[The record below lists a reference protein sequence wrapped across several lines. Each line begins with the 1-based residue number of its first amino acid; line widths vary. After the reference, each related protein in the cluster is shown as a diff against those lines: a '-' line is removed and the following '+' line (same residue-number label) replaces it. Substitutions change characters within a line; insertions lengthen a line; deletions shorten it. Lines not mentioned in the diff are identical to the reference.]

1 MSTPKNIWELDF
13 TTLKLIL
20 DNSYDEISLINA
32 QGVVVYVNPVCE
44 KNYGLKADEVIG
56 THIAELND
64 NGMFDCCIG
73 AQVIEE
79 KRQIITQQNTRSGK
93 HFLVSAVPI
102 FNDAGDLTFIVTNS
116 RDITDFKRALAKIRN
131 QKRELAQFEGKLKSL
146 SLELMES
153 RGFIARS
160 QKMEDVIRK
169 AKTYAMVDSTVLMTC
184 ETGTGK
190 SLFAHLIHEMG
201 ARAAKRMVSINCAA
215 IPSELLETE
224 LFGYE
229 PGAFTGAANRGK
241 PGMFELADGGT
252 LFLDEIGELPPP
264 MQAKLLHALQDRVIR
279 RLGSTRDIPVDV
291 RLICA
296 TNRDLTKMVQDR
308 LFRQDLYYRIKV
320 LHLQLPALR
329 ERQEDIIPLACHFL
343 EKFGGK
349 YGKTHRM
356 EQAALKTLKA
366 YPWPGNIREL
376 ENVMEELA
384 VTLPSGRVTLDDLPA
399 NVRDAAPR
407 AGSQVQERTF
417 DQTMED
423 TAKTLIVR
431 AYAEYGSSY
440 AVARHLN
447 ISQSKASRLIRKY
460 IGAEKRIKSE
470 VKR

>member
-1 MSTPKNIWELDF
+1 MGGCGMSTPKNIWELDF

-56 THIAELND
+56 THIAELTD
-64 NGMFDCCIG
+64 KGVLDCCIG

-343 EKFGGK
+343 EKWRQVWKDPPDGTSRAQDIEGISLARQHQGTGKCDGGI
-349 YGKTHRM
+349 GSDSALRQGHARRSSGQCARRRATRWVSSPGTHLRSDDGRHSQNSYCESLCGIRQFVCRGETPEYQP
-356 EQAALKTLKA
+356 EQGLTPDPKVHR
-366 YPWPGNIREL
+366 G
-376 ENVMEELA
+376 
-384 VTLPSGRVTLDDLPA
+384 
-399 NVRDAAPR
+399 
-407 AGSQVQERTF
+407 
-417 DQTMED
+417 
-423 TAKTLIVR
+423 
-431 AYAEYGSSY
+431 
-440 AVARHLN
+440 
-447 ISQSKASRLIRKY
+447 
-460 IGAEKRIKSE
+460 
-470 VKR
+470 